1 MGQRIKEFR
10 DGSFLEYDLGAFDDW
25 CVYLTDANGLRKA
38 PRDTDYFRQLKNL
51 STQYGENKVYA
62 DYVAVYDLTG
72 TQVENAVFN
81 VIAQRALSYGENAL
95 SVEIMLSVLYLAMI
109 AEERKAN
116 MKLGKRIKRLGVHK
130 LLFDGGNVSNS
141 ANFMR
146 GMGWREI
153 DALCR
158 QYGF

>member
-1 MGQRIKEFR
+1 
-10 DGSFLEYDLGAFDDW
+10 
-25 CVYLTDANGLRKA
+25 
-38 PRDTDYFRQLKNL
+38 
-51 STQYGENKVYA
+51 
-62 DYVAVYDLTG
+62 
-72 TQVENAVFN
+72 
-81 VIAQRALSYGENAL
+81 
-95 SVEIMLSVLYLAMI
+95 MLSVLYLAMI

-116 MKLGKRIKRLGVHK
+116 TKLGKRIKRLGVHK